1 MKKLYKDKEWLYRKY
16 IKEKLSTTKIGKL
29 SEIGNETICR
39 WLKKYNIPIRS
50 RVEGY
55 HLFYTQKIKNNKYCI
70 KKNNKY
76 CNRKWLYQ
84 KYIVERLSAVKISK
98 ICGINDVTIG
108 KWLREH
114 NIPIHTHYINHN
126 NSLISKYMNKEWL
139 NKKSVEEKLTI
150 TEIAKL
156 SKLSC
161 STIYKYLRKYDTPI
175 YSIKKV
181 REKGKFIGEKA
192 PGWKGGRH
200 IYGDYVEVWISPNS
214 PFASMTN
221 TRHIVEHRLV
231 MAKHLNRCLEPWEI
245 VHHIN
250 GIKTDNRIE
259 NLELVKVSE
268 HYILHR
274 QNNLLKK
281 EVRKLRELLLIVFLS
296 RSIKVQ
302 EGKFRG

>member
-1 MKKLYKDKEWLYRKY
+1 MKKLYKDKKWLYHKY
-16 IKEKLSTTKIGKL
+16 IEEKLSTTKIGKL

-50 RVEGY
+50 RAEGY
-55 HLFYTQKIKNNKYCI
+55 HLSYIQKIEDDQYY
-70 KKNNKY
+70 KKKINKY
-76 CNRKWLYQ
+76 CNKKWLYH
-84 KYIVERLSAVKISK
+84 KYIVEGLSAVKISG
-98 ICGINDVTIG
+98 ICGIGDVTIG
-108 KWLREH
+108 CWLRRY
-114 NIPIHTHYINHN
+114 NIPIHTHYVYHN
-126 NSLISKYMNKEWL
+126 PLIHKYMNKEWL
-139 NKKSVEEKLTI
+139 SEKSEEEKLTMA
-150 TEIAKL
+150 EIAKL
-156 SKLSC
+156 CGLSR
-161 STIYKYLRKYDTPI
+161 STVYKYLKKYNIPI
-175 YSIKKV
+175 HSIKEV
-181 REKGKFIGEKA
+181 REKGKFIGKKA

-200 IYGDYVEVWISPNS
+200 IYGGYVEVWISPDS
-214 PFASMTN
+214 PFALMAN
-221 TRHIVEHRLV
+221 GNHIVEHRLV
-231 MAKHLNRCLEPWEI
+231 MAKHLNRCLESWEI

-302 EGKFRG
+302 EGKVGG